1 MREPYNDEQDWD
13 SLRKKVIGLGEESI
27 RKSYYPELQQRLK
40 ELQESEAK
48 FRDIFDRILDMIF
61 VQDIENY
68 KLVDVNQ
75 HACDVC
81 GYTREEFLHTDFVNI
96 CTGEQPYTQ
105 EHAKE
110 LCDKAVAGEPQFYEW
125 RIKDRSGRRI
135 WIEGSLSM
143 TIIGGEKRLLF
154 VGRDITA
161 KKQAEEEKRALEQ
174 SLEEQKRKFY
184 RQIIL
189 SVTEGKLDIC
199 DKKDVEPFIQNAKVG
214 LDVNKA
220 MDVSLARREIKNICQ
235 EYGLKGE
242 RLHQLTIAA
251 GEVITNA
258 IKHAGGG
265 RVYAGVTKDE
275 VWVGA
280 VDNGPGIES
289 LILPSAVL
297 RRGFSTKPS
306 LGFGYSIVLDSCD
319 RVLLKTC
326 TDGTTVILFKHIE
339 ENHIP
344 LLSAIPDVWETLP

>member
-1 MREPYNDEQDWD
+1 MNEPSDKKQDWE

-61 VQDIENY
+61 VQDAEDY
-68 KLVDVNQ
+68 TLVDVNQ

-81 GYTREEFLHTDFVNI
+81 GYTREEFLHTDFVDI
-96 CTGEQPYTQ
+96 CTGEWPYTQ
-105 EHAKE
+105 ELAKE

-125 RIKDRSGRRI
+125 RIKDRSGRGI
-135 WIEGSLSM
+135 WIEGSLSL

-161 KKQAEEEKRALEQ
+161 KKQTEEEKHVLEQ

-189 SVTEGKLDIC
+189 SVTEGKLEIC
-199 DKKDVEPFIQNAKVG
+199 DEEDVLPFIENAAVG
-214 LDVNKA
+214 MDIHEA
-220 MDVSLARREIKNICQ
+220 MDASLARQEISGICGN
-235 EYGLKGE
+235 YGLKDE
-242 RLHQLTIAA
+242 RLHQMTIAA
-251 GEVITNA
+251 GEIITNA
-258 IKHAGGG
+258 IKHAQGG
-265 RVYAGVTKDE
+265 RVYAGKTDNE

-280 VDNGPGIES
+280 VDNGRGIES

-306 LGFGYSIVLDSCD
+306 LGLGYSIILDACD
-319 RVLLKTC
+319 RVLLKTD
-326 TDGTTVILFKHIE
+326 TDGTTVILLKNLG
-339 ENHIP
+339 ENNIP
-344 LLSAIPDVWETLP
+344 PLSTIADVWETLP